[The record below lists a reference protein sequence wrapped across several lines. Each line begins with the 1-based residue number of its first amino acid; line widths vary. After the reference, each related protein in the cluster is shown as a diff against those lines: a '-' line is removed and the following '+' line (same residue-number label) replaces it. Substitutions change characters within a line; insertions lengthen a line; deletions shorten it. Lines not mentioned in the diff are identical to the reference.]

1 MRRQD
6 LPRTPSMHSI
16 PSVTKD
22 SVRKGDSMALVPVN
36 EHEQSYCSLESWEY
50 NKAFSGSRFPNKKV
64 LQPFP

>member
-1 MRRQD
+1 
-6 LPRTPSMHSI
+6 MHSI
-16 PSVTKD
+16 PSVTQD